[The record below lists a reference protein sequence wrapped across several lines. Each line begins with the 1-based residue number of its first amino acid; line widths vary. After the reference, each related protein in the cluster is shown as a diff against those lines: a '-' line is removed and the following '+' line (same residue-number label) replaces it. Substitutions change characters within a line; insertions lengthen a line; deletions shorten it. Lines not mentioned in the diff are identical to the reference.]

1 MSCNTENFGALL
13 IMPNAILKIEHALVI
28 SARRAACVMTDAASG
43 DDVALELKMK
53 RTIYYALMSLLIGSI
68 VGAVVTNVVN
78 IVYPGFGLDY
88 GLSMSFF
95 IVLTWAFL
103 GLIGTIFRRS

>member
-1 MSCNTENFGALL
+1 
-13 IMPNAILKIEHALVI
+13 
-28 SARRAACVMTDAASG
+28 
-43 DDVALELKMK
+43 MK

-78 IVYPGFGLDY
+78 IVCPDFGLDY
-88 GLSMSFF
+88 GLAILFF

-103 GLIGTIFRRS
+103 GLIGTIFHRA